1 MIDFLSENRT
11 NFLALIDE
19 TEDLDY
25 VNLQLQHFLN
35 RCDDIDISSDSD
47 LVSAYNTIKTELG
60 TRGITH
66 TPIETPTPAATL

>member
-19 TEDLDY
+19 TEELDS
-25 VNLQLQHFLN
+25 VNLQLQYFLN

-66 TPIETPTPAATL
+66 TPVDKPTPAPTS